1 MCVRLCRVLSVR
13 HLHIAHPFLF
23 FLFFGRLFRVIR
35 TQTLAGLLR
44 ILLSTAWKLV
54 SSTREFPQSD
64 STHFVFLFCFVFF
77 PPINETRIER
87 VKISSIG
94 KRPFGDY
101 ERVAGEMIMEPQSK
115 CSSFGAY
122 KSADTVGAQTST
134 GIRTGS

>member
-1 MCVRLCRVLSVR
+1 MCVRLCWVLSVR
-13 HLHIAHPFLF
+13 HLHIAHPPF
-23 FLFFGRLFRVIR
+23 FLFFWEIVSCHSDTNTRWSISD
-35 TQTLAGLLR
+35 TLING
-44 ILLSTAWKLV
+44 TWKLI